1 MSNDEP
7 EIIKQAEESPLSTV
21 WKLAWPAVALNALQ
35 TINSLLD
42 SYFVSHLEGDALTAI
57 GAATTT
63 LFLLISLSMAVGV
76 ASTAMVAR
84 AYGEGD
90 PTKYREAN
98 RKCLGFAILSAL
110 ILTIVAVPFA
120 PTAAAFLIPGDA
132 PHAAR
137 LMAQYLGIV
146 TLVLI
151 PSFIIQTL
159 AGSLRG
165 IGDTKSPMVISG
177 LQIGLHIVLNY
188 LLIFST
194 TRYHFHLPKSV
205 LGNITFPEISF
216 FFTTPGAGMG
226 LNGAALALVL
236 SAWISALIYL
246 ISTTRTPLGEVW
258 RIKFPGMDWVKR
270 IFNLAAPAG
279 LMSVV
284 RVTSLMAFTS
294 ILTQVPNGKFA
305 IGAIRP
311 GFSIEALA
319 FMPSFGLAIAAS
331 ALVGQ
336 SLGAKDP
343 ARAKKL
349 GWIAAHQAGIVST
362 VAAIFIF
369 IFADPITRNVL
380 QGQPEYA
387 AQAASYL
394 RHVCTTETLFG
405 YAMVLLSAMQ
415 GAGDTKRP
423 FWLTL
428 IGMWIIRV
436 PLAMFMS
443 LEVIKLGV
451 VSIPG
456 LGMGADGA
464 WTTLAITQAVQG
476 LACIV
481 LWQQGKWAFAKV

>member
-1 MSNDEP
+1 MSNEEP
-7 EIIKQAEESPLSTV
+7 ELLKEAEEKPLFTV
-21 WKLAWPAVALNALQ
+21 WKLAWPAVTLNALQ

-76 ASTAMVAR
+76 AATAMVAR
-84 AYGEGD
+84 AFGEGD
-90 PTKYREAN
+90 PAKYRESN
-98 RKCLGFAILSAL
+98 RKCLGFAVLSSL
-110 ILTIVAVPFA
+110 ILTLIALPFA
-120 PTAAAFLIPGDA
+120 PGAAAFLVPDDA

-137 LMAQYLGIV
+137 LMAQYLGICSF
-146 TLVLI
+146 VLI

-177 LQIGLHIVLNY
+177 LQIGLHIVFNY
-188 LLIFST
+188 LFIFPSHNFGGI
-194 TRYHFHLPKSV
+194 R
-205 LGNITFPEISF
+205 I
-216 FFTTPGAGMG
+216 PGANMG

-236 SAWISALIYL
+236 SAWIAALVYL
-246 ISTTRTPLGEVW
+246 FTTTRTPLGEVW
-258 RIKFPGMDWVKR
+258 RIKFPDLSWIKR

-279 LMSVV
+279 LMSIV

-294 ILTQVPNGKFA
+294 ILTQVPNGKYA

-349 GWIAAHQAGIVST
+349 GWIAAHQAGLVST

-369 IFADPITRNVL
+369 IFADPITHNVL

-387 AQAASYL
+387 KQAASYL

-415 GAGDTKRP
+415 GAGDTRRP

-428 IGMWIIRV
+428 IAMWFIRV
-436 PLAMFMS
+436 PLAVFLS
-443 LEVIKLGV
+443 LPAIQVLPKIDWVG
-451 VSIPG
+451 IQMQPAFIAG
-456 LGMGADGA
+456 MNMGADGA
-464 WTTLAITQAVQG
+464 WTCLAITQAIQG
-476 LACIV
+476 LACLV
-481 LWQQGKWAFAKV
+481 LWQQGKWALAKI